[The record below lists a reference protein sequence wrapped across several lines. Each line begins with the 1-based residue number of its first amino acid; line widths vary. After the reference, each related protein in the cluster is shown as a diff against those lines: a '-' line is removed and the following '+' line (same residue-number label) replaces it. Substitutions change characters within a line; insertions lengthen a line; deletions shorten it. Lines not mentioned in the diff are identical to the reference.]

1 MARTLRLF
9 SLVAFLLFC
18 LPVMRGQINRPPTPD
33 RRPATRDPIGAMERQ
48 RDAQQQADRAKSIA
62 IQKQR
67 KEQLAELAKDIP
79 RLTSLCQAL
88 QDRLKSTDLQNS
100 LPSDLRKQSGELERL
115 AHNINKKVRGL

>member
-1 MARTLRLF
+1 MFR
-9 SLVAFLLFC
+9 SLPLLSLLALVLIC
-18 LPVMRGQINRPPTPD
+18 PPATEGQINRPPTPD
-33 RRPATRDPIGAMERQ
+33 RRPATRDPVGAMERQ

-67 KEQLAELAKDIP
+67 QEQLAELAKDIP

-100 LPSDLRKQSGELERL
+100 LPADLRKQSGELERL